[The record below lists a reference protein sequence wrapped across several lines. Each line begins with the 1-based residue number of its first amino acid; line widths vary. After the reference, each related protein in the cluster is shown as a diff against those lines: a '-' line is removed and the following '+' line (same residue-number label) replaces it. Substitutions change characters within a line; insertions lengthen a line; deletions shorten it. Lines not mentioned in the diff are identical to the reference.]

1 MPAVPEQDE
10 DEKQARGWLTPAE
23 READGVPVTDDMRA
37 CFSSSSCSGTA
48 GIGPTSHPDPHVAHH
63 PGLEPGSSRVTA
75 GRLAIRPVVSAAQP
89 GREPAWTGVLRTCG
103 SLLRRLAASA
113 DRRTRTCTIRFWRPE
128 LYQLS

>member
-1 MPAVPEQDE
+1 MVVVRGQVRLWGLGIPSWPSFTRRTTRTRSKPGGAVV
-10 DEKQARGWLTPAE
+10 LT
-23 READGVPVTDDMRA
+23 RK
-37 CFSSSSCSGTA
+37 SC
-48 GIGPTSHPDPHVAHH
+48 VAHH

-75 GRLAIRPVVSAAQP
+75 GRLAIRPVVSAAQT